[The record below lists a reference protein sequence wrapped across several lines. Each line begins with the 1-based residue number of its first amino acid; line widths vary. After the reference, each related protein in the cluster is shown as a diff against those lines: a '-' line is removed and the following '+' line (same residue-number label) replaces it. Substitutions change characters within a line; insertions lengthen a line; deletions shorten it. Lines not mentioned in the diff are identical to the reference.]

1 VLKLSGRATV
11 AAALLGAAVG
21 AEAQS
26 VGNDASTMWRDA
38 RWIVA
43 SPARA
48 STSDLKTTAL
58 LTAGAAGLLVL
69 ADDRVH
75 EWLQTD
81 PWPAQLLAPFRENS
95 PVSIAGRTWFFL
107 LPLSATMYLAGHVL
121 GSSDLREAGTG
132 CATANLTTTL
142 TRTALARFVVN
153 RDRPGMDTGP
163 FRFQLFA
170 FGSWDQRSFPGGHA
184 SNIMS
189 CASYFNHRFDLG
201 VAGPALWGLAT
212 GVGLARIVDEA
223 HWTSDTFVG
232 MTYGYAVGRAAA
244 QRGLERGRIVPA
256 ERSLQPG
263 LGVGFRISF

>member
-1 VLKLSGRATV
+1 MKLSRAVVV
-11 AAALLGAAVG
+11 AVLLGAAVD

-26 VGNDASTMWRDA
+26 VGDDVSTIWRDA
-38 RWIVA
+38 RWIVG
-43 SPARA
+43 SPVRA
-48 STSDLKTTAL
+48 SASDVRTTAL
-58 LTAGAAGLLVL
+58 LTAGGVGLLL
-69 ADDRVH
+69 FADERIQQ
-75 EWLQTD
+75 WLQTD
-81 PWPAQLLAPFRENS
+81 PWPAQLLQPFRENS

-121 GSSDLREAGTG
+121 GSDDLREAGTG
-132 CATANLTTTL
+132 CATSNLTTTL

-170 FGSWDQRSFPGGHA
+170 FGDWDQRSFPGGHA

-201 VAGPALWGLAT
+201 VAGPALWGLAS

-232 MTYGYAVGRAAA
+232 MTYGYAVGRAVA
-244 QRGLERGRIVPA
+244 QRGLHRARTAPA

-263 LGVGFRISF
+263 LGVGIRISF